1 MSLMQTWGPQFHI
14 SVRNKGRLYQQ
25 QGRVRQVPP
34 ESGEIVRAEVEG
46 SRTYIVTL
54 GQAQGQPRVTC
65 TCPDF
70 VSGQYCKHIYATL
83 LDVTHNGITGS
94 DDDTQTVTPGESSI
108 SSVDLDDGAPPPPP
122 KARRRQGPS
131 RPATPAEP
139 EWVGRLT
146 LLRPSSTLFV
156 DGAAAAPA
164 TNVRQVC
171 YVVSVEL
178 SRQHNGLVVELFQRT
193 PVRTG
198 WSALK
203 RLRIAAGTLGEL
215 YDPTDREL
223 CALLLGAA
231 SVSETSP
238 SWSGSYDRPLDGYR
252 VLPSA
257 RQTMLRRLIETGRC
271 FLDDGD
277 SLTDEPTS
285 QPIPLSWDGPEP
297 WMLWMVGREDEQAMT
312 VTVELRRGS
321 TATGSTEEGTRQERQ
336 ERQERAERQE
346 RVERVDVIQPRLM
359 LGGENGLV
367 FIGQKAAPLD
377 DRDAFAWASQFRDAL
392 RDKGDVEPI
401 RVPLADVE
409 RFLDRLYLLPNLPEI
424 ELPPGVAREERRM
437 EPTPHFELFSPRVG
451 DGVGESRTASKNMLT
466 GRLWFA
472 YENYRIKPGQ
482 PGRFV
487 PATATI
493 ETDDDATESDENTQ
507 LETDDEQATSV
518 SAAVPEIDD
527 TDGDADVQDTDEN
540 ANVDADDQSAAA
552 PQQVLLRRDLRRE
565 EEALSSLVTLGYRPD
580 GAMATAQSLGGTL
593 ATKFMPHVVST
604 LLSRGWIVKADRRI
618 IRQAGAPS
626 LSITSGIDWFE
637 LHGGVRF
644 QSQSGD
650 QTVGLP
656 EILNALR
663 RGESMVTLGD
673 GTQGL
678 LPEQWLKEHG
688 LLWSIGEVEDDHL
701 RFRMSQAAL
710 LDALLDEQVLVDV
723 DARFAEARD
732 RLRHFDG
739 ITPLDAPLSFV
750 GNLRPYQRDGLGW
763 LAFLRWFGMGGILA
777 DDMGLGKTIQ
787 VLAMLDDYYAAARAT
802 IPDGSNASTSD
813 ENNANGADNG
823 RSPTLSPPTHR
834 PTLVIAPRSV
844 VFNWI
849 DEAQRFTP
857 NLRVLSYNGT
867 ERQSLRDAFAHHDLI
882 VTSYGLM
889 RRDIQE
895 LRKHAFHYLVLD
907 EAQAIKNPG
916 SQVAKASRL
925 LTAEH
930 RLALTGTP
938 VENHL
943 GDLWSIFEFLNPGML
958 GSATHFGD
966 LVKWA
971 SQESRY
977 ARNRAANATPLGMP
991 DNGEGGAEDDADL
1004 ENLGGGVDDAMRST
1018 QVATQVG
1025 RSLRPFILRR
1035 TKRQVLD
1042 DLPEKTEQT
1051 IHCEMESAQRKVYDD
1066 LLRHYRGTLLAQ
1078 SGASGNATGSTPAT
1092 AGGNS
1097 MIVLEALLRLRQAA
1111 CHPGLID
1118 PSRCDEP
1125 SAKLEA
1131 LLENVRELIA
1141 EGHKALIFSQFTS
1154 FLSIVRKRLETEDIR
1169 YEYLDGQ
1176 TRHRKQRVQRFQTDP
1191 DCPLFLISL
1200 KAGGLGLNLTAA
1212 DYVFILDPW
1221 WNPAV
1226 ENQAIDRAHRIGQ
1239 TQHVF
1244 AYRMICENTVEQ
1256 RIAELQDKKRNLA
1269 DAIIGEQQE
1278 SLLRSLTRDDLE
1290 KLLS

>member
-25 QGRVRQVPP
+25 QGRVRQVSA
-34 ESGEIVRAEVEG
+34 ENGETVRAEVEG

-54 GQAQGQPRVTC
+54 SQAGGQARVTC
-65 TCPDF
+65 TCPHF
-70 VSGQYCKHIYATL
+70 ASGQYCKHIYATL
-83 LDVTHNGITGS
+83 LDITHNGITGG
-94 DDDTQTVTPGESSI
+94 DDTEQGEATGAG
-108 SSVDLDDGAPPPPP
+108 VAQAVELTDGAPPPPP
-122 KARRRQGPS
+122 KARRRQGPA
-131 RPATPAEP
+131 RHVMPAEP
-139 EWVGRLT
+139 EWVGRLS
-146 LLRPSSTLFV
+146 LLRPSSSLFV
-156 DGAAAAPA
+156 EGEGNGGAATSPAA
-164 TNVRQVC
+164 NVRQVC
-171 YVVSVEL
+171 YVVSAEL

-193 PVRTG
+193 PIRTG

-203 RLRIAAGTLGEL
+203 RMRIAPGTLGEL
-215 YDPTDREL
+215 YDPVDREL

-231 SVSETSP
+231 SVGESNL
-238 SWSGSYDRPLDGYR
+238 SWNPGYERPMDGYR
-252 VLPSA
+252 VLASA
-257 RQTMLRRLIETGRC
+257 RLTMLKRLIETGRC
-271 FLDDGD
+271 YLDD
-277 SLTDEPTS
+277 SESFTDEPTT
-285 QPIPLSWDGPEP
+285 QPLALTWDDHGP
-297 WMLWMVGREDEQAMT
+297 WMLWLVGSEDSDAVELQ
-312 VTVELRRGS
+312 VTVELRRGD
-321 TATGSTEEGTRQERQ
+321 
-336 ERQERAERQE
+336 ERAEVTR
-346 RVERVDVIQPRLM
+346 PRLM

-367 FIGQKAAPLD
+367 ILGGVAAPLD
-377 DRDAFAWASQFRDAL
+377 DRDAFVWASQFREAL

-424 ELPPGVAREERRM
+424 ELPAGVAREERHM
-437 EPTPHFELFSPRVG
+437 EPVPHFELFSPRSGGAGGGSGDDDEGRSVG
-451 DGVGESRTASKNMLT
+451 KGMLT

-472 YENYRIKPGQ
+472 YDRYRIVPGQ

-487 PATATI
+487 PATAVASDLSTD
-493 ETDDDATESDENTQ
+493 EAELVEATNDKTKAARLSDDDAPQSPVEDG
-507 LETDDEQATSV
+507 AT
-518 SAAVPEIDD
+518 
-527 TDGDADVQDTDEN
+527 
-540 ANVDADDQSAAA
+540 DQSAT
-552 PQQVLLRRDLRRE
+552 PSRVLLRRDLRKE
-565 EEALSSLVTLGYRPD
+565 EEALASLVTLGYRPEASLGD
-580 GAMATAQSLGGTL
+580 GQTLGGTL
-593 ATKFMPHVVST
+593 AVKLMPVVVGT
-604 LLSRGWIVKADRRI
+604 LLRRGWMVTADRRD

-637 LHGGVRF
+637 LHGGVKF
-644 QSQSGD
+644 QSQEGE

-656 EILNALR
+656 EILKALR

-678 LPEQWLKEHG
+678 LPEQWLKDHG
-688 LLWSIGEVEDDHL
+688 LLWSIGQVEDDHL
-701 RFRMSQAAL
+701 RYRISQAAL
-710 LDALLDEQVLVDV
+710 LDALLDEQALMDV
-723 DARFAEARD
+723 DAKFAEARE
-732 RLRHFDG
+732 RLRHFEG
-739 ITPLDAPLSFV
+739 VAPLDAPPSFI
-750 GNLRPYQRDGLGW
+750 GELRPYQRDGLGW

-787 VLAMLDDYYAAARAT
+787 VLAMLDDHYAVARQAREAAGDDT
-802 IPDGSNASTSD
+802 GSGANRNRNNGQSKD
-813 ENNANGADNG
+813 E
-823 RSPTLSPPTHR
+823 TSPPHR
-834 PTLVIAPRSV
+834 PTLVVAPRSV
-844 VFNWI
+844 VFNWL
-849 DEAQRFTP
+849 DEAAKFTP
-857 NLRVLSYNGT
+857 GLRVLSYNGV
-867 ERQSLRDAFAHHDLI
+867 ERIAMREAFDQYDLI
-882 VTSYGLM
+882 VTSFGLM

-895 LRKHAFHYLVLD
+895 LRKHPFHYLVLD

-971 SQESRY
+971 AQESRL
-977 ARNRAANATPLGMP
+977 ARSRATGQTQAGDIGLGIS
-991 DNGEGGAEDDADL
+991 DNGEGDDETDL
-1004 ENLGGGVDDAMRST
+1004 ESQGTAAGDAMRST
-1018 QVATQVG
+1018 HIATQVG

-1066 LLRHYRGTLLAQ
+1066 LLRHYRGALLAQ
-1078 SGASGNATGSTPAT
+1078 SGGMTGGGSGGNSGGGSALSG

-1118 PSRCDEP
+1118 PSRVDEP

-1131 LLENVRELIA
+1131 LLENVRELMA

-1154 FLSIVRKRLETEDIR
+1154 FLAIVRKRLEAENIR

-1278 SLLRSLTRDDLE
+1278 SLLQSLTRDDLE
-1290 KLLS
+1290 RLLS